1 MEINR
6 ATLGEI
12 GHPTR
17 RSILFHGA
25 CLPQVGE
32 AECISIVFPPYFSFL
47 FHGAKRSLFPFYFN
61 RISLFYFP
69 FVFQFLTTTP
79 SSSKYSFNSGIL
91 ISLK

>member
-6 ATLGEI
+6 AKLGEI

-25 CLPQVGE
+25 CLPQAGE
-32 AECISIVFPPYFSFL
+32 AECISIVFPPYFSVL

-61 RISLFYFP
+61 RISLSYFI
-69 FVFQFLTTTP
+69 FLQLPLPHSNTL
-79 SSSKYSFNSGIL
+79 SIL
-91 ISLK
+91 EY